1 MTKEMKQDYTLR
13 ITQANKS
20 QLVVIVYE
28 MLLDYLK
35 DAQQAHE
42 NGRSDLFAEAL
53 RKAEGCIRELLA
65 SLHMEYQPAGNLMS
79 LYVYANKLLAQAR
92 LHNSTGELLQIAKM
106 MQKLHDAYE
115 QISREDTS
123 ASVMENTQ
131 SVYAGLTYGK
141 SRLMESLSNEGSS
154 RGFRA

>member
-1 MTKEMKQDYTLR
+1 MTKEMKQNYTLR

-20 QLVVIVYE
+20 QLVVILYE
-28 MLLDYLK
+28 ILLDYLE
-35 DAQQAHE
+35 DAFHAQE
-42 NGRSDLFAEAL
+42 NGQEEQFVEAL
-53 RKAEGCIRELLA
+53 RKAEGCIRELTA

-79 LYVYANKLLAQAR
+79 LYVYANKLLARAR
-92 LHNSTGELLQIAKM
+92 LHNSTEELMQITKM

-115 QISREDTS
+115 QISKEDSS